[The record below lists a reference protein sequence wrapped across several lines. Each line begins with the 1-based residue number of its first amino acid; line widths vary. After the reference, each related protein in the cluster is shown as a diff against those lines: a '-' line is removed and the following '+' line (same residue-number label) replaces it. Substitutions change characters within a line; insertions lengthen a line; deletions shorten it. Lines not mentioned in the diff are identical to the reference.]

1 MAARVT
7 PHRRSAGRLAASAL
21 GCAVLAAGCS
31 FQTRTHGHIPADEA
45 IASLEPAKADRDRV
59 ASALGTPSTRA
70 SFGADERWY
79 YIGKRSQRR
88 ALRAPLIHEHK
99 VLEVRFDENGIVEKI
114 AWIDVTKT
122 PKFALV
128 DRETPTKGNEVTFME
143 QLVGNIGRFG
153 PGPAAPSGGL

>member
-1 MAARVT
+1 MAARI
-7 PHRRSAGRLAASAL
+7 PPYSRKAGRLAAFAL
-21 GCAVLAAGCS
+21 GCAVFAAGCS
-31 FQTRTHGHIPADEA
+31 FQTQTHGHIPADEDV
-45 IASLEPAKADRDRV
+45 ASLESTKADRDRV

-70 SFGADERWY
+70 SFGGDERWY

-88 ALRAPLIHEHK
+88 ALLAPLIHEHK
-99 VLEVRFDENGIVEKI
+99 VLEVRFDEQGIVEKI

-122 PKFALV
+122 PKFAIV
-128 DRETPTKGNEVTFME
+128 GRETPTKGNEVTFME